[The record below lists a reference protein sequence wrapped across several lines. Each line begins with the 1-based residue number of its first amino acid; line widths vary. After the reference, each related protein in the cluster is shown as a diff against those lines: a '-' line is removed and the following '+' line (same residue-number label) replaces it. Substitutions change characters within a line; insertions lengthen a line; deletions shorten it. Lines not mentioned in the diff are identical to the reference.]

1 MAKGVFVYRNLA
13 RKYGPVNWSVRSNN
27 SGLVIAHACY
37 VMIRDATLVVSQAG
51 RARVLSEKRK
61 NVHAGI
67 KGTWIRGEFNQ
78 HVHDWRHMD
87 CVYDDKGNK
96 LAWVRI
102 SYDPYRN
109 EAFVRRDTFQ
119 SVNKADMVILSHDG
133 AWALN
138 PR

>member
-1 MAKGVFVYRNLA
+1 MAKGVFVYRNLM
-13 RKYGPVNWSVRSNN
+13 RKGVVWSVRSNA
-27 SGLVIAHACY
+27 SGLVVCRSGY
-37 VMIRDATLVVSQAG
+37 VMIRDASLVVSKAG
-51 RARVLSEKRK
+51 RARVLSQNRK
-61 NVHAGI
+61 NVHAGV
-67 KGTWIRGEFNQ
+67 KGTWVRGHFNQ

-96 LAWVRI
+96 INWVRI

-109 EAFVRRDTFQ
+109 EGFVRRDTFKTI
-119 SVNKADMVILSHDG
+119 NKADMVILSHDG